1 MWSRLLLRLGEEDR
15 EGDLMRSNGAT
26 DYSSGRR
33 RGRRGH
39 HLRALWRQSGGRRAG
54 SGAGADGTRGGGDG
68 EVAGRGIRARGCRG
82 RGRVGSRGEAE
93 AARRGFSLGLW
104 GSERRRRGGFEAL
117 PVTFFLSNKGCRRAG
132 LNEP

>member
-1 MWSRLLLRLGEEDR
+1 MV
-15 EGDLMRSNGAT
+15 
-26 DYSSGRR
+26 
-33 RGRRGH
+33 
-39 HLRALWRQSGGRRAG
+39 AG
-54 SGAGADGTRGGGDG
+54 VRDPARGADGTRRGGDG
-68 EVAGRGIRARGCRG
+68 EVAGHGIRARGCRG